1 LCNIC
6 TFRVKMERSGEM
18 PVAAAAAGKKPKQLR
33 RRWRPDE
40 HTRFLE
46 ALHM

>member
-1 LCNIC
+1 LEELMDRN
-6 TFRVKMERSGEM
+6 GEM
-18 PVAAAAAGKKPKQLR
+18 PAAAAAGKKPKQRR

>member
-1 LCNIC
+1 
-6 TFRVKMERSGEM
+6 MERSGEM
-18 PVAAAAAGKKPKQLR
+18 PPPAAAGKKPKQLR